1 MGFRVSLMNQLS
13 TKVDGICIIDTKA
26 EKSPLSKMCKQKMG
40 LLLYFDEMQNA
51 NVILSGAC

>member
-51 NVILSGAC
+51 M